1 MISRKSDGSTTRIG
15 FLLLDNF
22 SLIAFT
28 SAVEPLRMANQLRG
42 EALYSWATITESGQ
56 PIRCSNGISI
66 TPDYSVTKLENANA
80 FDAII
85 VCGGLHIHR
94 LECDASITWLKAL
107 AKQQVTLGAVCTGSH
122 VLARAG
128 LLDGYRFTI
137 HWENIA
143 SAREEFPHLIVSP
156 ELFEID
162 RDRYTCAGGTAP
174 IDMMLHEV
182 QVQHGAELATAISEQ
197 FMCERI
203 RDQHDRQRVPLT
215 QRIGTSQPKLAE
227 AVSLMEA
234 NIEEPMTL
242 DELSHHVDLSRRQLE
257 RLFQRYLNCV
267 PTRYYLELRLERAR
281 QLLLQTSKPIVDI
294 ALACGFVS
302 APHFSKCYRDTF
314 SVPPRD
320 ERRRAAGL
328 LDDVAVESKSS
339 SAASANDSAAAK
351 KNGAQTAKSDDAG
364 GDDADQKTTAK
375 TGRTRKAGSR
385 LAVGSGS
392 RVSPLRRTTH
402 PSVANSNVQ
411 SNAPVAS
418 DL

>member
-1 MISRKSDGSTTRIG
+1 MISKKSENQAVRIG

-22 SLIAFT
+22 SLLAFT
-28 SAVEPLRMANQLRG
+28 SAIEPFRMANQLSG
-42 EALYSWATITESGQ
+42 EPLYSWATIGESGA
-56 PIRCSNGISI
+56 PITCSNGLEIS
-66 TPDYSVTKLENANA
+66 PDYSIAAVENVDA
-80 FDAII
+80 FDAVI
-85 VCGGLHIHR
+85 VCGGIHIHK
-94 LECDASITWLKAL
+94 LDTEIPINWLRSL
-107 AKQQVTLGAVCTGSH
+107 AKTQIVLGAVCTGSY

-143 SAREEFPHLIVSP
+143 SAREEFPHLVISP

-174 IDMMLHEV
+174 IDMMLHEIRR
-182 QVQHGAELATAISEQ
+182 QNGAELATAISEQ

-242 DELSHHVDLSRRQLE
+242 DELSHHVGLSRRQLE

-281 QLLLQTSKPIVDI
+281 QLLLQTSKPIVDV

-328 LDDVAVESKSS
+328 LDDTTTPARRSGTKSATGKS
-339 SAASANDSAAAK
+339 TTEAAAGK
-351 KNGAQTAKSDDAG
+351 KGRV
-364 GDDADQKTTAK
+364 ADT
-375 TGRTRKAGSR
+375 
-385 LAVGSGS
+385 SG

-402 PSVANSNVQ
+402 PSINRSNVQ
-411 SNAPVAS
+411 ANMQKAKTPAT
-418 DL
+418 DIHQR

>member
-1 MISRKSDGSTTRIG
+1 MIANKSDDSVTRVG

-22 SLIAFT
+22 SMVAFS
-28 SAVEPLRMANQLRG
+28 SAIEPLRMANQLSG
-42 EALYSWATITESGQ
+42 EPLYSWATVTETGESVA
-56 PIRCSNGISI
+56 CSNGLKFQ
-66 TPDYSVTKLENANA
+66 PDYSVATLERYDA
-80 FDAII
+80 FDAIF
-85 VCGGLHIHR
+85 VCGGLHVHR
-94 LECDASITWLKAL
+94 LACDASIQWLKSL
-107 AKQQVTLGAVCTGSH
+107 AKAQVVLGAVCTGSQ

-143 SAREEFPHLIVSP
+143 SAREEFPHLVVSP

-174 IDMMLHEV
+174 IDMMLHEIREK
-182 QVQHGAELATAISEQ
+182 HGVELATSISEQ

-203 RDQHDRQRVPLT
+203 RDKHDRQRVPLT

-242 DELSHHVDLSRRQLE
+242 DELSHHVGLSRRQLE
-257 RLFQRYLNCV
+257 RLFQRYLHCV

-328 LDDVAVESKSS
+328 LIDSDTKTGKQGSKQPSCSS
-339 SAASANDSAAAK
+339 K
-351 KNGAQTAKSDDAG
+351 KTAKDVETVGDNTAGICDSDKSAEL
-364 GDDADQKTTAK
+364 KTAHCK
-375 TGRTRKAGSR
+375 KGRNG
-385 LAVGSGS
+385 
-392 RVSPLRRTTH
+392 RVSPLLQRTTH

-411 SNAPVAS
+411 ANKQTETDAMKLS
-418 DL
+418 

>member
-1 MISRKSDGSTTRIG
+1 MIAKKSEDSATRIG

-22 SLIAFT
+22 SMIAFS
-28 SAVEPLRMANQLRG
+28 SAIEPLRMANQLSG
-42 EALYSWATITESGQ
+42 EALYSWATVTETGDAVT
-56 PIRCSNGISI
+56 CSNGLAFQ
-66 TPDYSVTKLENANA
+66 PDYAVATLERHDA
-80 FDAII
+80 FDAVI
-85 VCGGLHIHR
+85 VCGGIHIHR
-94 LECDASITWLKAL
+94 LTCDSSIQWLKNL
-107 AKQQVTLGAVCTGSH
+107 AKAQTVLGAVCTGSQ

-143 SAREEFPHLIVSP
+143 SAREEFPHLVVSP

-174 IDMMLHEV
+174 IDMMLHEIRER
-182 QVQHGAELATAISEQ
+182 HGVELATSISEQ

-203 RDQHDRQRVPLT
+203 RDKHDRQRVPLT

-242 DELSHHVDLSRRQLE
+242 DELSHHVGLSRRQLE
-257 RLFQRYLNCV
+257 RLFQRYLHCV

-328 LDDVAVESKSS
+328 LNDGDAVKKKKTNSK
-339 SAASANDSAAAK
+339 
-351 KNGAQTAKSDDAG
+351 TATTQACGKSVGKVENA
-364 GDDADQKTTAK
+364 ADQPEADTATSAEACPTQK
-375 TGRTRKAGSR
+375 KRGMA
-385 LAVGSGS
+385 
-392 RVSPLRRTTH
+392 SPLRRTTH
-402 PSVANSNVQ
+402 PSIVHSNVQ
-411 SNAPVAS
+411 ANKSVDNEAVE
-418 DL
+418 LQ

>member
-1 MISRKSDGSTTRIG
+1 MIAKKSDDSATRVG

-22 SLIAFT
+22 SMLAFS
-28 SAVEPLRMANQLRG
+28 SAIEPLRMANQLSG
-42 EALYSWATITESGQ
+42 DALYSWATVTENGE
-56 PIRCSNGISI
+56 PVTCSNGINFQS
-66 TPDYSVTKLENANA
+66 DYSVATLERYDA
-80 FDAII
+80 FDAVF
-85 VCGGLHIHR
+85 VCGGLHVHR
-94 LECDASITWLKAL
+94 LSCDASIQWLKSL
-107 AKQQVTLGAVCTGSH
+107 AKSQVVLGAVCTGSQ

-128 LLDGYRFTI
+128 LLEGYRFTI

-143 SAREEFPHLIVSP
+143 SAREEFPHLVVSP

-174 IDMMLHEV
+174 IDMMLHEIREK
-182 QVQHGAELATAISEQ
+182 HGVELATSISEQ

-203 RDQHDRQRVPLT
+203 RDKHDRQRVPLT

-242 DELSHHVDLSRRQLE
+242 DELSHHVGLSRRQLE
-257 RLFQRYLNCV
+257 RLFQRYLHCV

-328 LDDVAVESKSS
+328 LIDTE
-339 SAASANDSAAAK
+339 
-351 KNGAQTAKSDDAG
+351 AKSKA
-364 GDDADQKTTAK
+364 
-375 TGRTRKAGSR
+375 RKAKAESCST
-385 LAVGSGS
+385 AVAADTSEDSNSEKPENVRATGGKKTAG
-392 RVSPLRRTTH
+392 RVSPLQRTTH
-402 PSVANSNVQ
+402 PSVTHSNVHA
-411 SNAPVAS
+411 NKHVDAG
-418 DL
+418 